1 MIIFSFPKN
10 IVTLQKITNTIQKV
24 KKTFSFIIL
33 CILVLVLC
41 FLACAFGSVDI
52 SELTSADRYI
62 LYDIRLPR
70 VLMCVVAGAVLAVCG
85 ASYQAVFRN
94 PLSDPYILGVSSGA
108 SLGASVAI
116 ILGLDVLVIGVPLV
130 SFAFALATVFLIM
143 TLSRVGNRM
152 HTTTLILAGI
162 SFNFL
167 FSAIISII
175 MFIDR
180 EDMHKIYFWTMGSL
194 SGIKYMDIIV
204 VAFFGITGY
213 IILRMLSKRMNAL
226 LLGDISAQSIGINVE
241 KTKKTI
247 LVVSTLMTSAV
258 VSYCGVIG
266 FVGLVVPHIVR
277 LIVGGDNRK
286 ILPYSVFG
294 GIIFMLLADILARTL
309 ASPNELPIGSIT
321 SIVGAPFFIYLL
333 YNAKQKLHF

>member
-1 MIIFSFPKN
+1 M
-10 IVTLQKITNTIQKV
+10 QKITNKKLNV
-24 KKTFSFIIL
+24 KKTYFFIIL
-33 CILVLVLC
+33 TGIILVLC
-41 FLACAFGSVDI
+41 FFACIFGSVDI
-52 SELTSADRYI
+52 SELTSADKYI
-62 LYDIRLPR
+62 LYNIRLPR
-70 VLMCVVAGAVLAVCG
+70 VLMCIVAGATLGVCG
-85 ASYQAVFRN
+85 GAYQAVFKN

-108 SLGASVAI
+108 SLGASFAI
-116 ILGLDVLVIGVPLV
+116 VLGLDALIIGVPLIAFV
-130 SFAFALATVFLIM
+130 FALLTVALIM
-143 TLSRVGNRM
+143 KLSRVGNRM

-167 FSAIISII
+167 FSAIISLI

-194 SGIKYMDIIV
+194 SGIKYSDVII
-204 VAFFGITGY
+204 VAFFTVFGY
-213 IILRMLSKRMNAL
+213 IMLRMLAKRMNAL
-226 LLGDISAQSIGINVE
+226 LLGDISAQSIGIDVE
-241 KTKKTI
+241 KTKKSI
-247 LVVSTLMTSAV
+247 LIVSTLMTSAV

-266 FVGLVVPHIVR
+266 FVGLIVPHIIR

-309 ASPNELPIGSIT
+309 ASPNELPIGTIT

>member
-1 MIIFSFPKN
+1 M
-10 IVTLQKITNTIQKV
+10 
-24 KKTFSFIIL
+24 KKTYFFIIL
-33 CILVLVLC
+33 TGIILVLC
-41 FLACAFGSVDI
+41 FFACIFGSVDI
-52 SELTSADRYI
+52 SELTSADKYI
-62 LYDIRLPR
+62 LYNIRLPR
-70 VLMCVVAGAVLAVCG
+70 VLMCIVAGATLAVCG
-85 ASYQAVFRN
+85 GAYQAVFKN

-108 SLGASVAI
+108 SLGASFAI
-116 ILGLDVLVIGVPLV
+116 VLGLDALIIGVPLIAFV
-130 SFAFALATVFLIM
+130 FALLTVALIM
-143 TLSRVGNRM
+143 KLSRVGNRM

-167 FSAIISII
+167 FSAIISLI

-194 SGIKYMDIIV
+194 SGIKYSDVII
-204 VAFFGITGY
+204 VAFFTVFGY
-213 IILRMLSKRMNAL
+213 IMLKMLAKRMNAL
-226 LLGDISAQSIGINVE
+226 LLGDISAQSIGIDVE
-241 KTKKTI
+241 KTKKSI
-247 LVVSTLMTSAV
+247 LIVSTLMTSAV

-266 FVGLVVPHIVR
+266 FVGLIVPHIIR

-309 ASPNELPIGSIT
+309 ASPNELPIGTIT

>member
-1 MIIFSFPKN
+1 M
-10 IVTLQKITNTIQKV
+10 
-24 KKTFSFIIL
+24 KKTYFFIIL
-33 CILVLVLC
+33 TGIILVLC
-41 FLACAFGSVDI
+41 FFACIFGSVDI
-52 SELTSADRYI
+52 SELTSADKYI
-62 LYDIRLPR
+62 LYNIRLPR
-70 VLMCVVAGAVLAVCG
+70 VLMCIVAGATLGVCG
-85 ASYQAVFRN
+85 GAYQAVFKN

-108 SLGASVAI
+108 SLGASFAI
-116 ILGLDVLVIGVPLV
+116 VLGLDALIIGVPLIAFV
-130 SFAFALATVFLIM
+130 FALLTVALIM
-143 TLSRVGNRM
+143 KLSRVGNRM

-167 FSAIISII
+167 FSAIISLI

-194 SGIKYMDIIV
+194 SGIKYSDVII
-204 VAFFGITGY
+204 VAFFTVFGY
-213 IILRMLSKRMNAL
+213 IMLRMLAKRMNAL
-226 LLGDISAQSIGINVE
+226 LLGDISAQSIGIDVE
-241 KTKKTI
+241 KTKKSI
-247 LVVSTLMTSAV
+247 LIVSTLMTSAV

-266 FVGLVVPHIVR
+266 FVGLIVPHIIR

-309 ASPNELPIGSIT
+309 ASPNELPIGTIT

>member
-1 MIIFSFPKN
+1 MQKN
-10 IVTLQKITNTIQKV
+10 NKQKKINV
-24 KKTFSFIIL
+24 KKTYFFIIL
-33 CILVLVLC
+33 TGIILVLC
-41 FLACAFGSVDI
+41 FFACIFGSVDI
-52 SELTSADRYI
+52 SELTSADKYI
-62 LYDIRLPR
+62 LYNIRLPR
-70 VLMCVVAGAVLAVCG
+70 VLMCIVAGATLAVCG
-85 ASYQAVFRN
+85 GAYQAVFKN

-108 SLGASVAI
+108 SLGASFAI
-116 ILGLDVLVIGVPLV
+116 VLGLDALIIGVPLIAFV
-130 SFAFALATVFLIM
+130 FALLTVALIM
-143 TLSRVGNRM
+143 KLSRVGNRM

-167 FSAIISII
+167 FSAIISLI

-194 SGIKYMDIIV
+194 SGIKYSDVII
-204 VAFFGITGY
+204 VAFFTVFGY
-213 IILRMLSKRMNAL
+213 IMLRMLAKRMNAL
-226 LLGDISAQSIGINVE
+226 LLGDISAQSIGIDVE
-241 KTKKTI
+241 KTKKSI
-247 LVVSTLMTSAV
+247 LIVSTLMTSAV

-266 FVGLVVPHIVR
+266 FVGLIVPHIIR

-309 ASPNELPIGSIT
+309 ASPNELPIGTIT

>member
-1 MIIFSFPKN
+1 M
-10 IVTLQKITNTIQKV
+10 
-24 KKTFSFIIL
+24 KKTYFFIIL
-33 CILVLVLC
+33 TGIILVLC
-41 FLACAFGSVDI
+41 FFACIFGSVDI
-52 SELTSADRYI
+52 SELTSADKYI
-62 LYDIRLPR
+62 LYNIRLPR
-70 VLMCVVAGAVLAVCG
+70 VLMCIVAGATLGVCG
-85 ASYQAVFRN
+85 GAYQAVFKN

-108 SLGASVAI
+108 SLGASFAI
-116 ILGLDVLVIGVPLV
+116 VLGLDALIIGVPLIAFV
-130 SFAFALATVFLIM
+130 FALLTVALIM
-143 TLSRVGNRM
+143 KLSRVGNRM

-167 FSAIISII
+167 FSAIISLI

-194 SGIKYMDIIV
+194 SGIKYSDVII
-204 VAFFGITGY
+204 VAFFTVFGY
-213 IILRMLSKRMNAL
+213 IMLRMLAKRMNAL
-226 LLGDISAQSIGINVE
+226 LLGDISAQSIGIDVE
-241 KTKKTI
+241 KTKKNI
-247 LVVSTLMTSAV
+247 LIVSTLMTSAV

-266 FVGLVVPHIVR
+266 FVGLIVPHIIR

-309 ASPNELPIGSIT
+309 ASPNELPIGTIT

>member
-1 MIIFSFPKN
+1 M
-10 IVTLQKITNTIQKV
+10 
-24 KKTFSFIIL
+24 KKTYFFIIL
-33 CILVLVLC
+33 TGIILVLC
-41 FLACAFGSVDI
+41 FFACIFGSVDI
-52 SELTSADRYI
+52 SELTSADKYI
-62 LYDIRLPR
+62 LYNIRLPR
-70 VLMCVVAGAVLAVCG
+70 VLMCIVAGATLAVCG
-85 ASYQAVFRN
+85 GAYQAVFKN

-108 SLGASVAI
+108 SLGASFAI
-116 ILGLDVLVIGVPLV
+116 VLGLDALIIGVPLIAFV
-130 SFAFALATVFLIM
+130 FALLTVALIM
-143 TLSRVGNRM
+143 KLSRVGNRM

-167 FSAIISII
+167 FSAIISLI

-194 SGIKYMDIIV
+194 SGIKYSDVII
-204 VAFFGITGY
+204 VAFFTVFGY
-213 IILRMLSKRMNAL
+213 IMLRMLAKRMNAL
-226 LLGDISAQSIGINVE
+226 LLGDISAQSIGIDVE
-241 KTKKTI
+241 KTKKNI
-247 LVVSTLMTSAV
+247 LIVSTLMTSAV

-266 FVGLVVPHIVR
+266 FVGLIVPHIIR

-309 ASPNELPIGSIT
+309 ASPNELPIGTIT

>member
-1 MIIFSFPKN
+1 M
-10 IVTLQKITNTIQKV
+10 
-24 KKTFSFIIL
+24 KKTYFFIIL
-33 CILVLVLC
+33 TGIILVLC
-41 FLACAFGSVDI
+41 FFACIFGSVDI
-52 SELTSADRYI
+52 SELTSADKYI
-62 LYDIRLPR
+62 LYNIRLPR
-70 VLMCVVAGAVLAVCG
+70 VLMCIVAGATLAVCG
-85 ASYQAVFRN
+85 GAYQAVFKN

-108 SLGASVAI
+108 SLGASFAI
-116 ILGLDVLVIGVPLV
+116 VLGLDALIIGVPLIAFV
-130 SFAFALATVFLIM
+130 FALLTVALIM
-143 TLSRVGNRM
+143 KLSRVGNRM

-167 FSAIISII
+167 FSAIISLI

-194 SGIKYMDIIV
+194 SGIKYSDVII
-204 VAFFGITGY
+204 VAFFTVFGY
-213 IILRMLSKRMNAL
+213 IMLRMLAKRMNAL
-226 LLGDISAQSIGINVE
+226 LLGDISAQSIGIDVE
-241 KTKKTI
+241 KTKKSI
-247 LVVSTLMTSAV
+247 LIVSTLMTSAV

-266 FVGLVVPHIVR
+266 FVGLIVPHIIR

-309 ASPNELPIGSIT
+309 ASPNELPIGTIT

>member
-1 MIIFSFPKN
+1 M
-10 IVTLQKITNTIQKV
+10 
-24 KKTFSFIIL
+24 KKTYLFIIL
-33 CILVLVLC
+33 TGIILVLC
-41 FLACAFGSVDI
+41 FFACIFGSVDI
-52 SELTSADRYI
+52 SELTSADKYI
-62 LYDIRLPR
+62 LYNIRLPR
-70 VLMCVVAGAVLAVCG
+70 VLMCIVAGATLAVCG
-85 ASYQAVFRN
+85 GAYQAVFKN

-108 SLGASVAI
+108 SLGASFAI
-116 ILGLDVLVIGVPLV
+116 VLGLDALIIGVPLIAFV
-130 SFAFALATVFLIM
+130 FALLTVALIM
-143 TLSRVGNRM
+143 KLSRVGNRM

-167 FSAIISII
+167 FSAIISLI

-194 SGIKYMDIIV
+194 SGIKYSDVII
-204 VAFFGITGY
+204 VAFFTVFGY
-213 IILRMLSKRMNAL
+213 IMLRMLAKRMNAL
-226 LLGDISAQSIGINVE
+226 LLGDISAQSIGIDVE
-241 KTKKTI
+241 KTKKSI
-247 LVVSTLMTSAV
+247 LIVSTLMTSAV

-266 FVGLVVPHIVR
+266 FVGLIVPHIIR

-309 ASPNELPIGSIT
+309 ASPNELPIGTIT

>member
-1 MIIFSFPKN
+1 M
-10 IVTLQKITNTIQKV
+10 
-24 KKTFSFIIL
+24 KKTYFFIIL
-33 CILVLVLC
+33 AGIILVLC
-41 FLACAFGSVDI
+41 FFACIFGSVDI
-52 SELTSADRYI
+52 SELTSADKYI
-62 LYDIRLPR
+62 LYNIRLPR
-70 VLMCVVAGAVLAVCG
+70 VLMCIVAGATLAVCG
-85 ASYQAVFRN
+85 GAYQAVFKN

-108 SLGASVAI
+108 SLGASFAI
-116 ILGLDVLVIGVPLV
+116 VLGLDALIIGVPLIAFV
-130 SFAFALATVFLIM
+130 FALLTVALIM
-143 TLSRVGNRM
+143 KLSRVGNRM

-167 FSAIISII
+167 FSAIISLI

-194 SGIKYMDIIV
+194 SGIKYSDVII
-204 VAFFGITGY
+204 VAFFTVFGY
-213 IILRMLSKRMNAL
+213 IMLRMLAKRMNAL
-226 LLGDISAQSIGINVE
+226 LLGDISAQSIGIDVE
-241 KTKKTI
+241 KTKKSI
-247 LVVSTLMTSAV
+247 LIVSTLMTSAV

-266 FVGLVVPHIVR
+266 FVGLIVPHIIR

-309 ASPNELPIGSIT
+309 ASPNELPIGTIT

>member
-1 MIIFSFPKN
+1 M
-10 IVTLQKITNTIQKV
+10 
-24 KKTFSFIIL
+24 KKTYFFIIL
-33 CILVLVLC
+33 TGIILVLC
-41 FLACAFGSVDI
+41 FFACIFGSVDI
-52 SELTSADRYI
+52 SELTSADKYI
-62 LYDIRLPR
+62 LYKIRLPR
-70 VLMCVVAGAVLAVCG
+70 VLMCIVAGATLAVCG
-85 ASYQAVFRN
+85 GAYQAVFKN

-108 SLGASVAI
+108 SLGASFAI
-116 ILGLDVLVIGVPLV
+116 VLGLDALIIGVPLIAFV
-130 SFAFALATVFLIM
+130 FALLTVALIM
-143 TLSRVGNRM
+143 KLSRVGNRM

-167 FSAIISII
+167 FSAIISLI

-194 SGIKYMDIIV
+194 SGIKYSDVII
-204 VAFFGITGY
+204 VAFFTVFGY
-213 IILRMLSKRMNAL
+213 IMLKMLAKRMNAL
-226 LLGDISAQSIGINVE
+226 LLGDISAQSIGIDVE
-241 KTKKTI
+241 KTKKII
-247 LVVSTLMTSAV
+247 LIVSTLMTSAV

-266 FVGLVVPHIVR
+266 FVGLIVPHIIR

-309 ASPNELPIGSIT
+309 ASPNELPIGTIT

>member
-1 MIIFSFPKN
+1 M
-10 IVTLQKITNTIQKV
+10 
-24 KKTFSFIIL
+24 KKTYFFIIL
-33 CILVLVLC
+33 TGIILVLC
-41 FLACAFGSVDI
+41 FFACIFGSVDI
-52 SELTSADRYI
+52 SELTSADKYI
-62 LYDIRLPR
+62 LYNIRLPR
-70 VLMCVVAGAVLAVCG
+70 VLMCIVAGATLAVCG
-85 ASYQAVFRN
+85 GAYQAVFKN

-108 SLGASVAI
+108 SLGASFAI
-116 ILGLDVLVIGVPLV
+116 VLGLDALIIGVPLIAFV
-130 SFAFALATVFLIM
+130 FALLTVVLIM
-143 TLSRVGNRM
+143 KLSRVGNRM

-167 FSAIISII
+167 FSAIISLI

-194 SGIKYMDIIV
+194 SGIKYSDVII
-204 VAFFGITGY
+204 VAFFTVFGY
-213 IILRMLSKRMNAL
+213 IMLRMLAKRMNAL
-226 LLGDISAQSIGINVE
+226 LLGDISAQSIGIDVE
-241 KTKKTI
+241 KTKKSI
-247 LVVSTLMTSAV
+247 LIVSTLMTSAV

-266 FVGLVVPHIVR
+266 FVGLIVPHIIR

-309 ASPNELPIGSIT
+309 ASPNELPIGTIT

>member
-1 MIIFSFPKN
+1 M
-10 IVTLQKITNTIQKV
+10 
-24 KKTFSFIIL
+24 KKTYFFIIL
-33 CILVLVLC
+33 TGIILVLC
-41 FLACAFGSVDI
+41 FFACIFGSVDI
-52 SELTSADRYI
+52 SELTSADKYI
-62 LYDIRLPR
+62 LYNIRLPR
-70 VLMCVVAGAVLAVCG
+70 VLMCIVAGATLGVCG
-85 ASYQAVFRN
+85 GAYQAVFKN

-108 SLGASVAI
+108 SLGASFAI
-116 ILGLDVLVIGVPLV
+116 VLGLDALIIGVPLIAFV
-130 SFAFALATVFLIM
+130 FALLTVALIM
-143 TLSRVGNRM
+143 KLSRVGNRM

-167 FSAIISII
+167 FSAIISLI

-194 SGIKYMDIIV
+194 SGIKYSDVII
-204 VAFFGITGY
+204 VAFFTVFGY
-213 IILRMLSKRMNAL
+213 IMLRMLAKRMNAL
-226 LLGDISAQSIGINVE
+226 LLGDISAQSIGIDVE
-241 KTKKTI
+241 KTKKSI
-247 LVVSTLMTSAV
+247 LITSTLMTSAV

-266 FVGLVVPHIVR
+266 FVGLIVPHIIR

-309 ASPNELPIGSIT
+309 ASPNELPIGTIT

>member
-1 MIIFSFPKN
+1 M
-10 IVTLQKITNTIQKV
+10 
-24 KKTFSFIIL
+24 KKTYFFIIL
-33 CILVLVLC
+33 TGIILVLC
-41 FLACAFGSVDI
+41 FFACIFGSVDI
-52 SELTSADRYI
+52 SELTSADKYI
-62 LYDIRLPR
+62 LYNIRLPR
-70 VLMCVVAGAVLAVCG
+70 VLMCIVAGATLAVCG
-85 ASYQAVFRN
+85 GAYQAVFKN

-108 SLGASVAI
+108 SLGASFAI
-116 ILGLDVLVIGVPLV
+116 VLGLDALIIGVPLIAFV
-130 SFAFALATVFLIM
+130 FALLTVALIM
-143 TLSRVGNRM
+143 KLSRVGNRM

-167 FSAIISII
+167 FSAIISLI

-194 SGIKYMDIIV
+194 SGIKYSDVII
-204 VAFFGITGY
+204 VAFFTVLGY
-213 IILRMLSKRMNAL
+213 IMLKMLAKRMNAL
-226 LLGDISAQSIGINVE
+226 LLGDISAQSIGIDVE
-241 KTKKTI
+241 KTKKSI
-247 LVVSTLMTSAV
+247 LIVSTLMTSAV

-266 FVGLVVPHIVR
+266 FVGLIVPHIIR

-309 ASPNELPIGSIT
+309 ASPNELPIGTIT

>member
-1 MIIFSFPKN
+1 M
-10 IVTLQKITNTIQKV
+10 
-24 KKTFSFIIL
+24 KKTYFFIIL
-33 CILVLVLC
+33 TGIILVLC
-41 FLACAFGSVDI
+41 FFACIFGSVDI
-52 SELTSADRYI
+52 SELTSADKYI
-62 LYDIRLPR
+62 LYNIRLPR
-70 VLMCVVAGAVLAVCG
+70 VLMCIVAGATLAVCG
-85 ASYQAVFRN
+85 GAYQAVFKN

-108 SLGASVAI
+108 SLGASFAI
-116 ILGLDVLVIGVPLV
+116 VLGLDALIIGVPLIAFV
-130 SFAFALATVFLIM
+130 FALLTVALIM
-143 TLSRVGNRM
+143 KLSRVGNRM

-167 FSAIISII
+167 FSAIISLI

-194 SGIKYMDIIV
+194 SGIKYSDVIIV
-204 VAFFGITGY
+204 AVFTVLGY
-213 IILRMLSKRMNAL
+213 IMLKMLAKRMNAL
-226 LLGDISAQSIGINVE
+226 LLGDISAQSIGIDVE
-241 KTKKTI
+241 KTKKSI
-247 LVVSTLMTSAV
+247 LIVSTLMTSAV

-266 FVGLVVPHIVR
+266 FVGLIVPHIIR

-309 ASPNELPIGSIT
+309 ASPNELPIGTIT

>member
-1 MIIFSFPKN
+1 M
-10 IVTLQKITNTIQKV
+10 
-24 KKTFSFIIL
+24 KKTYFFIIL
-33 CILVLVLC
+33 TGIILVLC
-41 FLACAFGSVDI
+41 FFACIFGSVDI
-52 SELTSADRYI
+52 SELTSADKYI
-62 LYDIRLPR
+62 LYNIRLPR
-70 VLMCVVAGAVLAVCG
+70 VLMCIVAGATLAVCG
-85 ASYQAVFRN
+85 GAYQAVFKN

-108 SLGASVAI
+108 SLGASFAI
-116 ILGLDVLVIGVPLV
+116 VLGLDALIIGVPLIAFV
-130 SFAFALATVFLIM
+130 FALLTVALIM
-143 TLSRVGNRM
+143 KLSRVGNRM

-167 FSAIISII
+167 FSAIISLI

-194 SGIKYMDIIV
+194 SGIKYSDVII
-204 VAFFGITGY
+204 VAFFTVFGY
-213 IILRMLSKRMNAL
+213 IMLRMLAKRMNAL
-226 LLGDISAQSIGINVE
+226 LLGDISAQSIGIDVE
-241 KTKKTI
+241 KTKKII
-247 LVVSTLMTSAV
+247 LIVSTLMTSAV

-266 FVGLVVPHIVR
+266 FVGLIVPHIIR

-309 ASPNELPIGSIT
+309 ASPNELPIGTIT

>member
-1 MIIFSFPKN
+1 M
-10 IVTLQKITNTIQKV
+10 
-24 KKTFSFIIL
+24 KKTYFFIIL
-33 CILVLVLC
+33 TGIILVLC
-41 FLACAFGSVDI
+41 FFACIFGSVDI
-52 SELTSADRYI
+52 SELTSADKYI
-62 LYDIRLPR
+62 LYNIRLPR
-70 VLMCVVAGAVLAVCG
+70 VLMCIVAGATLAVCG
-85 ASYQAVFRN
+85 GAYQAVFKN

-108 SLGASVAI
+108 SLGASFAI
-116 ILGLDVLVIGVPLV
+116 VLGLDTLIIGVPLIAFV
-130 SFAFALATVFLIM
+130 FALLTVALIM
-143 TLSRVGNRM
+143 KLSRVGNRM

-167 FSAIISII
+167 FSAIISLI

-194 SGIKYMDIIV
+194 SGIKYSDVII
-204 VAFFGITGY
+204 VAFFTVLGY
-213 IILRMLSKRMNAL
+213 IMLRMLAKRMNAL
-226 LLGDISAQSIGINVE
+226 LLGDISAQSIGIDVE
-241 KTKKTI
+241 KTKKSI
-247 LVVSTLMTSAV
+247 LIVSTLMTSAV

-266 FVGLVVPHIVR
+266 FVGLIVPHIIR

-309 ASPNELPIGSIT
+309 ASPNELPIGTIT

>member
-1 MIIFSFPKN
+1 M
-10 IVTLQKITNTIQKV
+10 
-24 KKTFSFIIL
+24 KKTYFFIIL
-33 CILVLVLC
+33 TGIILVLC
-41 FLACAFGSVDI
+41 FFACIFGSVDI
-52 SELTSADRYI
+52 SELTSADKYI
-62 LYDIRLPR
+62 LYNIRLPR
-70 VLMCVVAGAVLAVCG
+70 VLMCIVAGATLATCG
-85 ASYQAVFRN
+85 GAYQAVFKN

-108 SLGASVAI
+108 SLGASFAI
-116 ILGLDVLVIGVPLV
+116 VLGLDALIIGVPLIAFV
-130 SFAFALATVFLIM
+130 FALLTVALIM
-143 TLSRVGNRM
+143 KLSRVGNRM

-167 FSAIISII
+167 FSAIISLI

-194 SGIKYMDIIV
+194 SGIKYSDVII
-204 VAFFGITGY
+204 VAFFTVFGY
-213 IILRMLSKRMNAL
+213 IMLRMLAKRMNAL
-226 LLGDISAQSIGINVE
+226 LLGDISAQSIGIDVE
-241 KTKKTI
+241 KTKKSI
-247 LVVSTLMTSAV
+247 LIVSTLMTSAV

-266 FVGLVVPHIVR
+266 FVGLIVPHIIR

-309 ASPNELPIGSIT
+309 ASPNELPIGTIT

>member
-1 MIIFSFPKN
+1 M
-10 IVTLQKITNTIQKV
+10 
-24 KKTFSFIIL
+24 
-33 CILVLVLC
+33 CI
-41 FLACAFGSVDI
+41 
-52 SELTSADRYI
+52 
-62 LYDIRLPR
+62 
-70 VLMCVVAGAVLAVCG
+70 VAGATLAVCG
-85 ASYQAVFRN
+85 ASYQAVFKN

-108 SLGASVAI
+108 SLGASFAI
-116 ILGLDVLVIGVPLV
+116 VLGIDTLMIGVPLV
-130 SFAFALATVFLIM
+130 AFVFALLTVALIM
-143 TLSRVGNRM
+143 KLSRVGNRM

-194 SGIKYMDIIV
+194 SGIKYSDVIIA
-204 VAFFGITGY
+204 AFFTIFGY
-213 IILRMLSKRMNAL
+213 VILRLLAKRMNAL
-226 LLGDISAQSIGINVE
+226 LLGDMSAQSIGINVE
-241 KTKKTI
+241 KVKKSI
-247 LVVSTLMTSAV
+247 LIISTLMTSAV

-294 GIIFMLLADILARTL
+294 GIIFMLLADIFARTL
-309 ASPNELPIGSIT
+309 ASPNELPIGTIT

>member
-1 MIIFSFPKN
+1 M
-10 IVTLQKITNTIQKV
+10 
-24 KKTFSFIIL
+24 KKTYFFIIL
-33 CILVLVLC
+33 TGIILVLC
-41 FLACAFGSVDI
+41 FFACIFGSVDI
-52 SELTSADRYI
+52 SELTSADKYI
-62 LYDIRLPR
+62 LYNIRLPR
-70 VLMCVVAGAVLAVCG
+70 VLMCIVAGATLAVCG
-85 ASYQAVFRN
+85 GAYQAVFKN

-108 SLGASVAI
+108 SLGASFAI
-116 ILGLDVLVIGVPLV
+116 VLGLDALIIGVPLIAFV
-130 SFAFALATVFLIM
+130 FALLTVALIM
-143 TLSRVGNRM
+143 KLSRVVGRM

-167 FSAIISII
+167 FSAIISLI

-194 SGIKYMDIIV
+194 SGIKYSDVII
-204 VAFFGITGY
+204 VAFFTVFGY
-213 IILRMLSKRMNAL
+213 IMLKMLAKRMNAL
-226 LLGDISAQSIGINVE
+226 LLGDISAQSIGIDVE
-241 KTKKTI
+241 KTKKNI
-247 LVVSTLMTSAV
+247 LIVSTLMTSAV

-266 FVGLVVPHIVR
+266 FVGLIVPHIIR

-309 ASPNELPIGSIT
+309 ASPNELPIGTIT

>member
-1 MIIFSFPKN
+1 MQKN
-10 IVTLQKITNTIQKV
+10 NKQKKNV
-24 KKTFSFIIL
+24 KKTYFFIIL
-33 CILVLVLC
+33 TGIILVLC
-41 FLACAFGSVDI
+41 FFACIFGSVDI
-52 SELTSADRYI
+52 SELTSADKYI
-62 LYDIRLPR
+62 LYNIRLPR
-70 VLMCVVAGAVLAVCG
+70 ILMCIVAGATLAVCG
-85 ASYQAVFRN
+85 GAYQAVFKN

-108 SLGASVAI
+108 SLGASFAI
-116 ILGLDVLVIGVPLV
+116 VLGLDALIIGVPLIAFV
-130 SFAFALATVFLIM
+130 FALLTVALIM
-143 TLSRVGNRM
+143 KLSRVGNRM

-167 FSAIISII
+167 FSAIISLI

-194 SGIKYMDIIV
+194 SGIKYSDVII
-204 VAFFGITGY
+204 VAFFTVFGY
-213 IILRMLSKRMNAL
+213 IMLRMLAKRMNAL
-226 LLGDISAQSIGINVE
+226 LLGDISAQSIGIDVE
-241 KTKKTI
+241 KTKKSI
-247 LVVSTLMTSAV
+247 LIVSTLMTSAV

-266 FVGLVVPHIVR
+266 FVGLIVPHIIR

-309 ASPNELPIGSIT
+309 ASPNELPIGTIT

>member
-1 MIIFSFPKN
+1 M
-10 IVTLQKITNTIQKV
+10 
-24 KKTFSFIIL
+24 KKTYFFIIL
-33 CILVLVLC
+33 AGIILVLC
-41 FLACAFGSVDI
+41 FFACIFGSVDI
-52 SELTSADRYI
+52 SELTSADKYI
-62 LYDIRLPR
+62 LYNIRLPR
-70 VLMCVVAGAVLAVCG
+70 VLMCIVAGATLAVCG
-85 ASYQAVFRN
+85 GAYQAVFKN

-108 SLGASVAI
+108 SLGASFAI
-116 ILGLDVLVIGVPLV
+116 VLGLDALIIGVPLIAFV
-130 SFAFALATVFLIM
+130 FALLTVALIM
-143 TLSRVGNRM
+143 KLSRVGNRM

-167 FSAIISII
+167 FSAIISLI

-194 SGIKYMDIIV
+194 SGIKYSDVIIV
-204 VAFFGITGY
+204 AVFTVLGY
-213 IILRMLSKRMNAL
+213 IMLKMLAKRMNAL
-226 LLGDISAQSIGINVE
+226 LLGDISAQSIGIDVE
-241 KTKKTI
+241 KTKKSI
-247 LVVSTLMTSAV
+247 LIVSTLMTSAV

-266 FVGLVVPHIVR
+266 FVGLIVPHIIR

-309 ASPNELPIGSIT
+309 ASPNELPIGTIT